1 MLVNNTHFILFGTNL
16 FDGNDLFFV
25 KILDFFFEV
34 KVERVAAEGK
44 RDRQR
49 DGDGEVV
56 SVVAGS
62 KDFFAN
68 LKRRT
73 IKFHVPI
80 ITMSATILAVTLYF
94 QLGTLL

>member
-1 MLVNNTHFILFGTNL
+1 
-16 FDGNDLFFV
+16 LFFV

-49 DGDGEVV
+49 DGDREVV

-62 KDFFAN
+62 KDFIAN
-68 LKRRT
+68 LKKRT
-73 IKFHVPI
+73 IKLHVLI

-94 QLGTLL
+94 QFGILL

>member
-1 MLVNNTHFILFGTNL
+1 
-16 FDGNDLFFV
+16 LFFV

-49 DGDGEVV
+49 DGDREVV

-62 KDFFAN
+62 KDFIAN
-68 LKRRT
+68 LKKRT
-73 IKFHVPI
+73 IKFSCPYNNYV
-80 ITMSATILAVTLYF
+80 SYYF
-94 QLGTLL
+94 SCDSFQFGTLL